1 MRKLKGV
8 VASDKMDK
16 TVVVRVDRLKKHPK
30 YLKYFRVS
38 TRLKAHDEKNEYR
51 TGDKVIIQE
60 DAPRSR
66 GKRWKVVERM
76 SRQEVADNAH
86 AAEEA
91 AKIPTE
97 SNNQ

>member
-8 VASDKMDK
+8 VASDKMNK

-30 YLKYFRVS
+30 YLKYFRLS

-66 GKRWKVVERM
+66 EKRWKVVELV
-76 SRQEVADNAH
+76 SRQEMAADAPAAEAADN
-86 AAEEA
+86 
-91 AKIPTE
+91 IPTE
-97 SNNQ
+97 GDK

>member
-8 VASDKMDK
+8 VASDKMNK

-30 YLKYFRVS
+30 YLKYFRLS

-51 TGDKVIIQE
+51 AGDKVIIQE

-66 GKRWKVVERM
+66 EKRWKVVELV
-76 SRQEVADNAH
+76 SRQEMAADAPTAEGADNISR
-86 AAEEA
+86 EGD
-91 AKIPTE
+91 K
-97 SNNQ
+97 